1 MKKQIKYRRLIVTL
15 AMILA
20 TIVSSIVLSLTYQV
34 ASWVAQIV
42 VALAFGYICFL
53 TGWGAA
59 KNHWGWKV

>member
-20 TIVSSIVLSLTYQV
+20 AIVSSVVLHLTDQV
-34 ASWVAQIV
+34 AGWVAQIV
-42 VALAFGYICFL
+42 VAVASGYICFL
-53 TGWGAA
+53 IGWGAA